1 MCGIACCIDTS
12 DALAEALK
20 AAVGNRGPDG
30 TEWVEIPGTTPLK
43 MIASVLHIQGSALC
57 RQPCIDED
65 GNVLLWNGE
74 IFDVRENRHFGQPNP
89 GESDTLVVSRLLQKM
104 LNFHSMEELA
114 MCVSCIHGPWAMI
127 YFHAQ
132 TKRLLYARDA
142 FGRRSLCAL
151 RSRNG
156 TIVALSSVTQSVC
169 DDSRAN
175 CWEEVGVEGIHV
187 VGIDD
192 MTSSITPWPLSR
204 LRLTRKKTVES
215 FDLVDRPLA
224 KEMPSRASE
233 FLDVCRSAVSRRVSC
248 LSRKS
253 LGGRSTVGVLFSGG
267 VDSVFLAALLH
278 QCIKDHTE
286 TIDLINV
293 SFVYQDTAGSPDR
306 LAALEALAELRVLYP
321 ERHWNLVEVDVDLS
335 ERNAH
340 TEHIWQLIQPSATI
354 MDLNIGTAFWFLGR
368 AVGAGYKSCCK
379 ALLVGIGA
387 DEQMAGYGRHRATF
401 LRGGTTAL
409 EAELALDLERLWKRN
424 LGRDDR
430 CIADSGREAWF
441 PFLDESVVGYLQ
453 DLKMSVI
460 ADFSKAPGD
469 GDKHILREAARLLG
483 LGHAATNVKRAVQF
497 GSNISKLTNR
507 ALKRSSRKVNGKDQL
522 EKGEIGGS
530 AT

>member
-1 MCGIACCIDTS
+1 M
-12 DALAEALK
+12 ALAEVLK
-20 AAVGNRGPDG
+20 AALANRGPDG
-30 TEWVEIPGTTPLK
+30 LKCVEIPGSTTLLL
-43 MIASVLHIQGSALC
+43 IASVLHIQGSALC
-57 RQPCIDED
+57 MQPYIDDD

-74 IFDVRENRHFGQPNP
+74 VFDVRENRHFGPPIP

-104 LNFHSMEELA
+104 CNSHSMEELA
-114 MCVSCIHGPWAMI
+114 MCVACIHGPWAMI

-151 RSRNG
+151 RSKIGN
-156 TIVALSSVTQSVC
+156 IVAISSVAQSVC
-169 DDSRAN
+169 DDSQAN
-175 CWEEVGVEGIHV
+175 CWEEVGVEGIHI

-192 MTSSITPWPLSR
+192 MTSSITPWPPSR
-204 LRLTRKKTVES
+204 LRLTRKMTA
-215 FDLVDRPLA
+215 DRPLA
-224 KEMPSRASE
+224 IEVPSRASE
-233 FLDVCRSAVSRRVSC
+233 FLGICRSAVSRRVSC

-253 LGGRSTVGVLFSGG
+253 SGCSAVGVLFSGG

-293 SFVYQDTAGSPDR
+293 SFTCKDTVGSPDR
-306 LAALEALAELRVLYP
+306 VAALEALVELRFLYP

-368 AVGAGYKSCCK
+368 AVGAGYKSCCR

-401 LRGGTTAL
+401 LRGGTAAL
-409 EAELALDLERLWKRN
+409 EAELTLDLERLWKRN

-453 DLKMSVI
+453 DLSLSDIV
-460 ADFSKAPGD
+460 DFSKAPGN

-483 LGHAATNVKRAVQF
+483 LGNAATNVKRAVQF

-507 ALKRSSRKVNGKDQL
+507 ALKRSSRKVNGTDL
-522 EKGEIGGS
+522 VDPFELDG
-530 AT
+530 